1 MSDKILLPDDSEA
14 KRLIIEIG
22 KRMYD
27 KNYCA
32 ANDGNISRCV

>member
-1 MSDKILLPDDSEA
+1 MSGKILLPDDGEA
-14 KRLIIEIG
+14 KRLIVEAG

-32 ANDGNISRCV
+32 ANDGNISCRT